1 MYLIFKDFLP
11 RNWFQFVDDVA
22 AVTSLDD
29 KNSFSLKLFSKLSRW
44 SEMIIKAINFHS
56 FGICK
61 NGMTSAQCEPN
72 LYYDNALVSPVK
84 LDEGFTYL
92 GRYFD
97 FKITDNKYKVS

>member
-1 MYLIFKDFLP
+1 M
-11 RNWFQFVDDVA
+11 DDVV
-22 AVTSLDD
+22 AVTSLED
-29 KNSFSLKLFSKLSRW
+29 KNSFLLKLFSKLCRW

-61 NGMTSAQCEPN
+61 NGTTSAQCKPN

-92 GRYFD
+92 DRYFD
-97 FKITDNKYKVS
+97 FIVTDNKHKVS